1 MPIPN
6 IVIKLFSVQKAKP
19 LLMYMIEFSLQY
31 SAVKIQVRILITL

>member
-1 MPIPN
+1 MPVPN
-6 IVIKLFSVQKAKP
+6 TVIKLLSVQKAKF